1 MCEIKN
7 KAMRSLIVILL
18 LFFIGG
24 NYLQAQDVS
33 FTASAP
39 GVVEVGEQFRLS
51 FSLNKQGEELQLP
64 TLKGFE
70 LLAGPSMSTSM
81 STTIINGKMTTN
93 SEFIYTYVLQ
103 ATEEGE
109 YTIEP
114 ATITVDGKQLKS
126 NSLTIKVVKGS
137 GNVQQNQQSGGR
149 SEAQA
154 ATSIKNDD
162 IFLRL
167 EVSRGSLY
175 VGESLVATLKIYTRV
190 GVSQFG
196 RSKFPPFDGFL
207 AEEVKTP
214 QNIEFRREEYNGQ
227 VYDVGVLQQ
236 TILFPQHAGTLTIA
250 PFELECIVRQ
260 RLSRSRSFFDDFFDS
275 NYRNVRVMTKSKPVN
290 ITVKNLPEQ
299 GKPLGFSG
307 AVGNL
312 TMSTSISADT
322 LNTNDALTYKVI
334 FKGTGNLKLIEAP
347 KLNLP
352 PDFEVYDPKATK
364 DIQTTTK
371 GTGGTVTFEYLIIPR
386 FGGDYTIPA
395 VETSF
400 FNPSTG
406 TYKQLKGQEY
416 KIHVKKGK
424 NDGNTTGTTAIQS
437 FKKEN
442 VKMLGEDIRY
452 IRTDAA
458 RLREKGVHYY
468 GTSAYWLSFLVPF
481 VLFVV
486 GMYLNRQRI
495 RANAD
500 LVRVK
505 SKAANKMAQKRLRA
519 AATAMRNSNSE
530 SFYEEILKAMLGYVS
545 YKLNIAASELNRDN
559 INGIL
564 QQRGI
569 NDDLIQSFIA
579 VLDTCEYARYAPDSS
594 KNEEM
599 DKLYRSSLE
608 VITKLDKAI

>member
-1 MCEIKN
+1 
-7 KAMRSLIVILL
+7 MRSLIVILL

-81 STTIINGKMTTN
+81 STTIINGKVTTN

-149 SEAQA
+149 SETQA

-452 IRTDAA
+452 LKTGDLDLKEA
-458 RLREKGVHYY
+458 GVHFF
-468 GTSAYWLSFLVPF
+468 GTLSYWLWMLIPLFLFIAGIVF
-481 VLFVV
+481 
-486 GMYLNRQRI
+486 NRQRI
-495 RANAD
+495 KANAD
-500 LVRVK
+500 IARVK
-505 SKAANKMAQKRLRA
+505 NRA
-519 AATAMRNSNSE
+519 AAKMARKRLKLAAAAMRSHNAE
-530 SFYEEILKAMLGYVS
+530 QFYEEVLKALWGYMS
-545 YKLNIAASELNRDN
+545 YKLNIDRAELNRDN
-559 INGIL
+559 ISGIL
-564 QQRGI
+564 QQK
-569 NDDLIQSFIA
+569 NVADDLLKDFIG
-579 VLDTCEYARYAPDSS
+579 VLDTCEYARYAPGSNSDA
-594 KNEEM
+594 EM
-599 DKLYRSSLE
+599 DKVYAQSME
-608 VITKLDKAI
+608 VIMKLDKSI